1 MNDNYPS
8 SRIFDD
14 ERNGI
19 CRHMCKKGPN
29 GRVFGKGKGKGKGE
43 KERAR
48 KKEAGEEKK
57 AMVAL
62 LVFREL

>member
-14 ERNGI
+14 ERNEI
-19 CRHMCKKGPN
+19 CRHMCIKGPN
-29 GRVFGKGKGKGKGE
+29 GRVFGKGKGKGE